1 MPVEEQVVVVLAGTG
16 GYLDDVPVEDVRRFE
31 ADLLDYVRSRHADL
45 LAHIRTT
52 GELPDDEALEAVVQT
67 FKDEFAP
74 SAAPDAGQD
83 PEAHDHDDAELIP
96 AGGPAEALLPEEEVH
111 REE

>member
-16 GYLDDVPVEDVRRFE
+16 GFLDDVPVDDVRRFE
-31 ADLLDYVRSRHADL
+31 SDLLDYVRSRHADL

-52 GELPDDEALEAVVQT
+52 GELPEGEALEAVVKT
-67 FKDEFAP
+67 FKEEFAP
-74 SAAPDAGQD
+74 SAPVDAGED
-83 PEAHDHDDAELIP
+83 PEAQDHGNAELTP